1 MREELG
7 IPVSIVVNVY
17 HLLSVLNLYLK
28 ISRIV
33 VVLQPQFF
41 VLQIDKE
48 TSRRAGQTSPRFFL
62 LLWLETRMLSY
73 FVGECPP
80 YFSPLLQIE
89 MD

>member
-7 IPVSIVVNVY
+7 IPVSIVVIVY
-17 HLLSVLNLYLK
+17 HLLSVVNLYLK

-48 TSRRAGQTSPRFFL
+48 TNRRAGQTSPRFFL
-62 LLWLETRMLSY
+62 LL
-73 FVGECPP
+73 
-80 YFSPLLQIE
+80 
-89 MD
+89 